1 MIVIQAK
8 SENELT
14 LGRQGENLARQI
26 IFDVAHWESE
36 YGPGT
41 VELIYQRKQSELPY
55 PVALQRDGSSVAWA
69 VTATDTEFPGG
80 NGKCELRYYVGDVL
94 AKSRTWPT
102 KVILAI
108 PTPTAE
114 TPPDP
119 EKGWVD
125 QVLEAGVSAKEASER
140 AEEAAKKAESAVPAG
155 RPTVGKGLKWD
166 SAGQLAVD
174 TADKV
179 EQDNTKPVT
188 SAAVHTEIGNIEAL
202 LAAL

>member
-55 PVALQRDGSSVAWA
+55 PVALQRDGSSVVWA

-80 NGKCELRYYVGDVL
+80 NGKCELRYYVGDAL

-125 QVLEAGVSAKEASER
+125 QVLEAGVSAKKASER
-140 AEEAAKKAESAVPAG
+140 AEEAAKRAENGGGVQFTTDETLS
-155 RPTVGKGLKWD
+155 LKD
-166 SAGQLAVD
+166 GVLSVN
-174 TADKV
+174 TAQEPDP
-179 EQDNTKPVT
+179 DNTLPIT
-188 SAAVHTEIGNIEAL
+188 SAAVHTTVGNIEIL
-202 LAAL
+202 LQTI